1 MKNKKLI
8 VAPSILSAD
17 FSRIRE
23 AVKVIEKSG
32 AEWIHLDVMDGSF
45 VPNITFGP
53 KFVHDLRSSTSLIF
67 DTHLMINKP
76 ENFITEFANA
86 GSDYITVHYEAT
98 VHLHRVIQEIK
109 LTGKKAGVSLVPS
122 TPVTV
127 LEDILPELDQVLI
140 MTVNPGFGGQSLIP
154 FCIDKVAKLLSMCD
168 RKNPN
173 CKIAVDGG
181 VNIDTISA
189 LKKAGVD
196 VVVAG
201 SAFFSSS
208 NPSEFVKTLINGC

>member
-1 MKNKKLI
+1 
-8 VAPSILSAD
+8 
-17 FSRIRE
+17 
-23 AVKVIEKSG
+23 
-32 AEWIHLDVMDGSF
+32 LDVMDGEF

-53 KFVHDLRSSTSLIF
+53 KFIQDLRNSTSLIF
-67 DTHLMINKP
+67 DTHLMINHP
-76 ENFITEFANA
+76 EKFIKEFAEA

-109 LTGKKAGVSLVPS
+109 LAGIKAGVSLVPS
-122 TPVTV
+122 TPVEV
-127 LEDILPELDQVLI
+127 LEDILPELDQILI

-154 FCIDKVAKLLSMCD
+154 FCIDKVAKLRSMCV
-168 RKNPN
+168 RKNSD
-173 CKIAVDGG
+173 CKITVDGG

-196 VVVAG
+196 VVVTG

-208 NPSEFVKTLINGC
+208 KPSDFVEILING